1 MRLFQVGHGRQIE
14 LAGRD
19 ESSAAP
25 VGAEPTRINAG
36 EVARE
41 PRRVVAGESVA
52 VTLAVVRVV
61 VPKVEREHAL
71 GDADADVPG
80 GVVRI
85 WQGASGSGDLGAE
98 EVIGCAQEPVAGF
111 TGQVKS
117 PALRHGAT
125 RRRELCAKRYIDA
138 GGALIEHRRR
148 VEHGPVVCD
157 LIIHRECALG
167 VALHE
172 AQGMTLPLIG
182 RYPFARQSRPNTGA
196 VLPLKHCPPGYQQYQ
211 TPKSSASGPKV
222 GRNPPK
228 MSTSAAARFGNEML
242 SPEMPT

>member
-71 GDADADVPG
+71 GDADADIPG
-80 GVVRI
+80 GVAVVGNAVRI

-117 PALRHGAT
+117 PALWHGAA
-125 RRRELCAKRYIDA
+125 RRRELCTKRYIGA
-138 GGALIEHRRR
+138 GGTLIEHGRR
-148 VEHGPVVCD
+148 VVH
-157 LIIHRECALG
+157 
-167 VALHE
+167 
-172 AQGMTLPLIG
+172 
-182 RYPFARQSRPNTGA
+182 
-196 VLPLKHCPPGYQQYQ
+196 
-211 TPKSSASGPKV
+211 
-222 GRNPPK
+222 
-228 MSTSAAARFGNEML
+228 
-242 SPEMPT
+242 